1 MSPKRQKVIT
11 IVCVMLACVVATI
24 AYASGTQQVA
34 YPIISRLWNLFISVA
49 FMAGVLVT
57 ATAVIQFI
65 QSIKDEDADKK
76 QQAIRTVV
84 VGIALLSFQLLLD
97 PILATL
103 GFFR

>member
-57 ATAVIQFI
+57 ATAVVQFI

-84 VGIALLSFQLLLD
+84 VGIALLSFQLLFD

>member
-57 ATAVIQFI
+57 ASAVISFI
-65 QSIKDEDADKK
+65 QAFKDEDADKK

-97 PILATL
+97 PILGVL

>member
-57 ATAVIQFI
+57 ATAVIQFV

>member
-57 ATAVIQFI
+57 ATAVVQFI